1 MCGQLLLVAR
11 YVSAESFDL
20 ASSALL
26 VLQALLL
33 RCKRGFG
40 LAAGTRLLG
49 STLDQ
54 LDQPL
59 QGVTAVPFLGA
70 KPTGVDNKHPVG

>member
-1 MCGQLLLVAR
+1 MCGQLLLVTP

-20 ASSALL
+20 AAAALIGE
-26 VLQALLL
+26 ALLL
-33 RCKRGFG
+33 RCKCGLG
-40 LAAGTRLLG
+40 LAAGARLLG

-59 QGVTAVPFLGA
+59 QSVPAIPFLSA
-70 KPTGVDNKHPVG
+70 KPTGVDNKHPVC